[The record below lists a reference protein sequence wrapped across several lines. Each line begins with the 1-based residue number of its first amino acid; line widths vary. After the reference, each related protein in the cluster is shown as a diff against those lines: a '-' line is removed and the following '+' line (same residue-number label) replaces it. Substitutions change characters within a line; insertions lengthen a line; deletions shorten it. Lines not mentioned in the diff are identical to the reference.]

1 MNVKSQSFL
10 RTISRAAVFAAVLV
24 LGALSTAPMQAAIVV
39 GTPTGTY
46 SDPTGNI
53 GARIRW
59 GATGFEAA
67 IRRGAPANLVPAN
80 LNPTGIPVWVLNQD
94 YDFQVTWDAATGT
107 MGLSVD
113 FDGGGFGAGES
124 ISSVFADRIGY
135 GYYGLSI
142 YGNQTGSTAT
152 SLVSG
157 LSINGFSQANISPP
171 SSGDITVEYKDATDA
186 LLSNITI
193 AGKIKFLTPGTATG
207 AERPSWDFTLRSN
220 AEVAAI
226 PEPVSFLL
234 WAVGFVGIGVIRRR
248 RTRA

>member
-24 LGALSTAPMQAAIVV
+24 LGALATAPLQAAIVV

-46 SDPTGNI
+46 IDPAGNI

-59 GATGFEAA
+59 GANGWEAA
-67 IRRGAPANLVPAN
+67 IRRGSPAMLVPAQ
-80 LNPTGIPVWVLNQD
+80 LNPTGTPVWGLNQN

-113 FDGGGFGAGES
+113 FDNQNGFGAGES

-142 YGNQTGSTAT
+142 FGNQNASTAT

-157 LSINGFSQANISPP
+157 LSINGFSQADISPP
-171 SSGDITVEYKDATDA
+171 SPGSTTVDFKDSTDA

-193 AGKIKFLTPGTATG
+193 AGKIKFLTTGTG
-207 AERPSWDFTLRSN
+207 EERPAWDFTLRSN

-234 WAVGFVGIGVIRRR
+234 WSVGFVGIGVIRRR